1 MDRTEGHG
9 SPLLQTTLAEAGQ
22 NLAPAS
28 MLYGRELRLKGSLVV
43 GVSQAGASPDIV
55 ETIRTA
61 REGGA
66 GGGIRA
72 AAPTR

>member
-1 MDRTEGHG
+1 MVPLCSRRRWQRPGRTWH
-9 SPLLQTTLAEAGQ
+9 
-22 NLAPAS
+22 PAS
-28 MLYGRELRLKGSLVV
+28 MLYGRKIRLKGSLVV